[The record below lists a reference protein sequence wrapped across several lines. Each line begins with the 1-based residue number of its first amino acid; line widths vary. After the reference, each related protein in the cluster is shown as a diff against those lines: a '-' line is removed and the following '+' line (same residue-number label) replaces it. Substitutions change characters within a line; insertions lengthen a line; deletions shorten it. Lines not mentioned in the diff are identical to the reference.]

1 MKADAIKSEECYKAA
16 CENRRL
22 EPMTKEEIVNELRK
36 NALSV
41 GIGGS
46 FFEYKGLDVFPCQDI
61 IELTPTAS
69 DSESLIFSYDTIRE
83 VYFYHTIGS
92 DQPSAL
98 RIITSYGI
106 IVITLEDR
114 DGQA

>member
-22 EPMTKEEIVNELRK
+22 EPMTKEEIVNELKK

-92 DQPSAL
+92 DQPSAI
-98 RIITSYGI
+98 RIITTYGI
-106 IVITLEDR
+106 IVIALEDR

>member
-22 EPMTKEEIVNELRK
+22 EPMTKEEIVNELKK

-83 VYFYHTIGS
+83 GYFYHTIGS

-98 RIITSYGI
+98 RIITTYGI
-106 IVITLEDR
+106 IVIALEDR

>member
-1 MKADAIKSEECYKAA
+1 MRADVFRSEECYKAA

-22 EPMTKEEIVNELRK
+22 EPMTKEKIIKELKK

-46 FFEYKGLDVFPCQDI
+46 FFEYKGLDVFPGPDI
-61 IELTPTAS
+61 IELAPTAS
-69 DSESLIFSYDTIRE
+69 DNESLIFSYDTIRE

-106 IVITLEDR
+106 IVIALEDR

>member
-1 MKADAIKSEECYKAA
+1 MIVDMFKSGECYKAA
-16 CENRRL
+16 CENRRW
-22 EPMTKEEIVNELRK
+22 ERMTKEEIVKELRK

-46 FFEYKGLDVFPCQDI
+46 FFEYKGLDVYPCQDF

-69 DSESLIFSYDTIRE
+69 DSESLTFSYDTIRE

-98 RIITSYGI
+98 RIITDYGI
-106 IVITLEDR
+106 IVIALEDR

>member
-16 CENRRL
+16 CENRRS
-22 EPMTKEEIVNELRK
+22 EPMTKEEIVNELKK

-46 FFEYKGLDVFPCQDI
+46 FFGYKGLDVFPCQDI

-92 DQPSAL
+92 DQPSAI
-98 RIITSYGI
+98 RIITTYGI
-106 IVITLEDR
+106 IVIALEDR

>member
-22 EPMTKEEIVNELRK
+22 EPMTKEEIVNELKK

-98 RIITSYGI
+98 RIITTYGL
-106 IVITLEDR
+106 IVIALEDR

>member
-16 CENRRL
+16 RENRRS

-36 NALSV
+36 YALSV

-92 DQPSAL
+92 DQPSAI
-98 RIITSYGI
+98 RIITTYGI
-106 IVITLEDR
+106 IVIALEDR